1 MSDTPKADTLDA
13 LYQWA
18 ALGQLDDQNFA
29 FRLFSRRTTRQR
41 IVLIHR
47 ASDGKAAIVELSRWS
62 MERPKRPAGYRAMFS
77 KPPPIM
83 AAERL
88 RAYGAE
94 GTGDRG

>member
-1 MSDTPKADTLDA
+1 MSDTKAETLDR
-13 LYQWA
+13 LFQWS

-29 FRLFSRRTTRQR
+29 FRLSSRGTNRQR

-47 ASDGKAAIVELSRWS
+47 SSDGKAAIVELGRWS
-62 MERPKRPAGYRAMFS
+62 MERPRRPAGYRAMFS

-88 RAYGAE
+88 RAYETVGIQP
-94 GTGDRG
+94 RG

>member
-1 MSDTPKADTLDA
+1 MSDTKAEILDG

-18 ALGQLDDQNFA
+18 ALGQLDELNFA

-47 ASDGKAAIVELSRWS
+47 SNDGKAAIVELSRWS

-83 AAERL
+83 AAERI
-88 RAYGAE
+88 RAYGGE
-94 GTGDRG
+94 GAQVARG